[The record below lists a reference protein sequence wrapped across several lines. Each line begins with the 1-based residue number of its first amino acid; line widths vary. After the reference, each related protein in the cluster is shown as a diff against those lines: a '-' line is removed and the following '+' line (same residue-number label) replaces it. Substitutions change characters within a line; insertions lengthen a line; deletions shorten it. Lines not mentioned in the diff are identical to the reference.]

1 MSSQAILQAALSGF
15 LIGSIYGLIAL
26 GLNVIFG
33 TIRVINFAQG
43 SLLMVAMYSSYWL
56 WALAGVHPYLSPLV
70 SVPLLFGLGY
80 LVQAWLV
87 SPLLAREKAR
97 EPMSALLLT
106 LGLAL
111 VLDNLA
117 LLFFQADF
125 KTVVT
130 PIGTARLRWEGLIIS
145 VPRLVGFGA
154 MVTVAS
160 LLWLFFTR
168 TDLGRAIR
176 AVGQDRQVA
185 RLLGIDDARI
195 YNVAF
200 ALGTALMGIAG
211 AILVPFYYTDPSIGT
226 TFILKA
232 FVIVVLGGLGS
243 MPGAA
248 LGGVIVGVLEGVIA
262 LYTQAAVA
270 QVALLGLFVLLL
282 FVRPMGLLG
291 VERK

>member
-1 MSSQAILQAALSGF
+1 MNELLQSALSGF
-15 LIGSIYGLIAL
+15 LIGAVYGLIAL

-43 SLLMVAMYSSYWL
+43 SLLMVAMFVSYWL
-56 WALAGVHPYLSPLV
+56 WALFGIHPYLSPLI

-80 LVQAWLV
+80 YLQAWLV
-87 SPLLAREKAR
+87 SPLLARERAR

-106 LGLAL
+106 LGVAL

-117 LLFFQADF
+117 LLFFHADF
-125 KTVVT
+125 KTVLT
-130 PIGTARLRWEGLIIS
+130 PIGIAKLRWEGLIIS
-145 VPRLVGFGA
+145 LPRLVGLGT
-154 MVTVAS
+154 MLVVTSGLFV
-160 LLWLFFTR
+160 FFTR

-185 RLLGIDDARI
+185 RLLGIDDRRI

-211 AILVPFYYTDPSIGT
+211 AVLVPFYYIHPAVGT

-232 FVIVVLGGLGS
+232 FVICVLGGLGS

-248 LGGVIVGVLEGVIA
+248 LGGLIVGTVEGVIGV
-262 LYTQAAVA
+262 YTQAAVA

-291 VERK
+291 VERR

>member
-1 MSSQAILQAALSGF
+1 
-15 LIGSIYGLIAL
+15 
-26 GLNVIFG
+26 
-33 TIRVINFAQG
+33 
-43 SLLMVAMYSSYWL
+43 
-56 WALAGVHPYLSPLV
+56 
-70 SVPLLFGLGY
+70 
-80 LVQAWLV
+80 
-87 SPLLAREKAR
+87 LARERAR

-106 LGLAL
+106 LGVAL

-117 LLFFQADF
+117 LLFFHADF
-125 KTVVT
+125 KTVLT
-130 PIGTARLRWEGLIIS
+130 PIGIAKLRWEGLIIS
-145 VPRLVGFGA
+145 LPRLVGLGT
-154 MVTVAS
+154 MLVVTSGLFV
-160 LLWLFFTR
+160 FFTR

-185 RLLGIDDARI
+185 RLLGIDDRRI

-211 AILVPFYYTDPSIGT
+211 AVLVPFYYIHPAVGT

-232 FVIVVLGGLGS
+232 FVICVLGGLGS

-248 LGGVIVGVLEGVIA
+248 LGGLIVGTVEGVIGV
-262 LYTQAAVA
+262 YTQAAVA

-291 VERK
+291 VERR

>member
-1 MSSQAILQAALSGF
+1 MNELLQSALSGF
-15 LIGSIYGLIAL
+15 LIGAVYGLIAL

-43 SLLMVAMYSSYWL
+43 SLLMVAMYISYWL
-56 WALAGVHPYLSPLV
+56 WALFGIHPYLSPLV
-70 SVPLLFGLGY
+70 AVPLLFGLGY
-80 LVQAWLV
+80 VVQAWLV
-87 SPLLAREKAR
+87 SPLLARERAR

-106 LGLAL
+106 LGVAL

-117 LLFFQADF
+117 LLFFAADF

-130 PIGTARLRWEGLIIS
+130 PIGIAKLRWEGLIIS
-145 VPRLVGFGA
+145 VPRLVGLGT
-154 MVTVAS
+154 MVVVAS
-160 LLWLFFTR
+160 GLFVFFTR

-185 RLLGIDDARI
+185 RLLGIDDRRI

-211 AILVPFYYTDPSIGT
+211 AVLVPFYYIHPAVGT

-232 FVIVVLGGLGS
+232 FVICVLGGLGS

-248 LGGVIVGVLEGVIA
+248 LGGLIVGVVEGVIG

-291 VERK
+291 VERR

>member
-1 MSSQAILQAALSGF
+1 
-15 LIGSIYGLIAL
+15 
-26 GLNVIFG
+26 
-33 TIRVINFAQG
+33 
-43 SLLMVAMYSSYWL
+43 MVA
-56 WALAGVHPYLSPLV
+56 
-70 SVPLLFGLGY
+70 
-80 LVQAWLV
+80 
-87 SPLLAREKAR
+87 
-97 EPMSALLLT
+97 
-106 LGLAL
+106 
-111 VLDNLA
+111 
-117 LLFFQADF
+117 
-125 KTVVT
+125 
-130 PIGTARLRWEGLIIS
+130 
-145 VPRLVGFGA
+145 
-154 MVTVAS
+154 VAS

-185 RLLGIDDARI
+185 RLLGVDDRRI

-211 AILVPFYYTDPSIGT
+211 AILAPFYYTHPAVGT

-248 LGGVIVGVLEGVIA
+248 LGGLIVGVVEGVIA
-262 LYTQAAVA
+262 LYTQAATA

>member
-1 MSSQAILQAALSGF
+1 MNELLQSALSGF
-15 LIGSIYGLIAL
+15 LIGAVYGLIAL

-43 SLLMVAMYSSYWL
+43 SLLMVAMYISYWL
-56 WALAGVHPYLSPLV
+56 WALFDIHPYLSPLV

-80 LVQAWLV
+80 YLQAWLV
-87 SPLLAREKAR
+87 SPLLARERAR

-106 LGLAL
+106 LGVAL

-117 LLFFQADF
+117 LLFFHADF
-125 KTVVT
+125 KTVTV
-130 PIGTARLRWEGLIIS
+130 PIGIAKLRWEGLIIS
-145 VPRLVGFGA
+145 LPRLVGLGT
-154 MVTVAS
+154 MLVVAS
-160 LLWLFFTR
+160 GLFVFFTR

-185 RLLGIDDARI
+185 RLLGIDDRRI

-211 AILVPFYYTDPSIGT
+211 AVLVPFYYIHPAVGT

-232 FVIVVLGGLGS
+232 FVICVLGGLGS

-248 LGGVIVGVLEGVIA
+248 LGGLIVGTVEGVIGV
-262 LYTQAAVA
+262 YTQAAVA

-291 VERK
+291 VERR

>member
-1 MSSQAILQAALSGF
+1 MI
-15 LIGSIYGLIAL
+15 
-26 GLNVIFG
+26 
-33 TIRVINFAQG
+33 
-43 SLLMVAMYSSYWL
+43 
-56 WALAGVHPYLSPLV
+56 
-70 SVPLLFGLGY
+70 
-80 LVQAWLV
+80 
-87 SPLLAREKAR
+87 
-97 EPMSALLLT
+97 
-106 LGLAL
+106 
-111 VLDNLA
+111 
-117 LLFFQADF
+117 
-125 KTVVT
+125 
-130 PIGTARLRWEGLIIS
+130 
-145 VPRLVGFGA
+145 
-154 MVTVAS
+154 TVAS

-168 TDLGRAIR
+168 TDIGRAIR

-211 AILVPFYYTDPSIGT
+211 AILVPFYYTDPSVGT

-248 LGGVIVGVLEGVIA
+248 LGGIIVGVLEGVIA

>member
-1 MSSQAILQAALSGF
+1 MHELLQGALSGF
-15 LIGSIYGLIAL
+15 LIGGVYGLIAL

-43 SLLMVAMYSSYWL
+43 SLLMVAMFVSYWL
-56 WALAGVHPYLSPLV
+56 WALFGIHPYLSPIV
-70 SVPLLFGLGY
+70 SVPLLFALGY
-80 LVQAWLV
+80 VVQDRLLT
-87 SPLLAREKAR
+87 PLLARERTR

-117 LLFFQADF
+117 LLFFHADF
-125 KTVVT
+125 KTVVV
-130 PIGTARLRWEGLIIS
+130 PIGLAKLRWEGLIIS
-145 VPRLVGFGA
+145 TPRLVGLCTMA
-154 MVTVAS
+154 VVAS
-160 LLWLFFTR
+160 LLYLFFTR

-185 RLLGIDDARI
+185 RLLGIDDRRI

-200 ALGTALMGIAG
+200 ALGSALMGIAG
-211 AILVPFYYTDPSIGT
+211 AILAPFYYTHPAVGT

-232 FVIVVLGGLGS
+232 FVICVLGGLGS

-248 LGGVIVGVLEGVIA
+248 LGGLIVGVIEGVVG
-262 LYTQAAVA
+262 LYTQAAAA
-270 QVALLGLFVLLL
+270 QVVLLGLFVLLL

-291 VERK
+291 VERR

>member
-1 MSSQAILQAALSGF
+1 MNELLQSALSGF
-15 LIGSIYGLIAL
+15 LIGAVYGLIAL

-43 SLLMVAMYSSYWL
+43 SLLMVAMFVSYFL
-56 WALAGVHPYLSPLV
+56 WALFGIHPYLSPLI

-80 LVQAWLV
+80 FLQAWLV
-87 SPLLAREKAR
+87 SPLLARERAR

-106 LGLAL
+106 LGVAL

-117 LLFFQADF
+117 LLFFHADF
-125 KTVVT
+125 KTVMV
-130 PIGTARLRWEGLIIS
+130 PIGIAKLRWQGLIIS
-145 VPRLVGFGA
+145 EPRLIGLGT
-154 MVTVAS
+154 MLLVAS
-160 LLWLFFTR
+160 GLYLFFTR

-185 RLLGIDDARI
+185 RLLGIDDRRI

-211 AILVPFYYTDPSIGT
+211 AVLVPFYYIHPAVGT

-232 FVIVVLGGLGS
+232 FVICVLGGLGS

-248 LGGVIVGVLEGVIA
+248 LGGLIVGTVEGVIA

-291 VERK
+291 VERR

>member
-1 MSSQAILQAALSGF
+1 MSLQTLLQGALSGF
-15 LIGSIYGLIAL
+15 LIGSVYGLIAL

-43 SLLMVAMYSSYWL
+43 SLLMAAMFVTYWL
-56 WALAGVHPYLSPLV
+56 WALFGIHPYLSPIV
-70 SVPLLFGLGY
+70 SVPALFLLGY
-80 LVQAWLV
+80 AVQPWLV
-87 SPLLAREKAR
+87 APLLARDRAR

-125 KTVVT
+125 KTVST
-130 PIGTARLRWEGLIIS
+130 PLSLAKLRWDGLIIS
-145 VPRLVGFGA
+145 VPRLVGFGT
-154 MVTVAS
+154 MVVVAS
-160 LLWLFFTR
+160 ALYVFFTR

-185 RLLGIDDARI
+185 RLLGIDDRRI

-211 AILVPFYYTDPSIGT
+211 AILAPFYYTHPAVGT

-248 LGGVIVGVLEGVIA
+248 LGGLIVGVVEGVIA